1 MSITTADVPPPK
13 FDSHHY
19 VSLGEF
25 AYSQLRESIQTGKLR
40 PGSRVREKE
49 VADWLQI
56 SRTPVREALRRLEVD
71 GLPPFQPHRVMVIA
85 QLEHQAVMELYSMRE
100 VLEGTSAALAAQH
113 ATDAEIAAIRDM
125 LDLEVTLG
133 EDPERIA
140 QHNRQVHYAIH
151 RAAHNRYLIKA
162 LRALRDS
169 MALLNTTFQIP
180 GRSEIAR
187 GEHQQIIAAIAGRD
201 ARPADE
207 PARAQLRLRPHTRP
221 QPLLPA
227 TPTTT
232 PTPQD
237 PHA

>member
-1 MSITTADVPPPK
+1 MSITKADVPPAK
-13 FDSHHY
+13 FDRHHY

-25 AYSQLRESIQTGKLR
+25 AYSQLRKSIQTGKLK

-71 GLPPFQPHRVMVIA
+71 GLLTFEPHRGMVIA
-85 QLEHQAVMELYSMRE
+85 QLDHQAVMELYSMRE
-100 VLEGTSAALAAQH
+100 VLEGTAAALAAQH

-125 LDLEVTLG
+125 LDLEATLG

-169 MALLNTTFQIP
+169 MALLTTTFQIP

-187 GEHQQIIAAIAGRD
+187 GEHQEIIDAIAGRD
-201 ARPADE
+201 ARAADE
-207 PARAQLRLRPHTRP
+207 AARGHIRAALRARLRLLIEAEQ
-221 QPLLPA
+221 QPDL
-227 TPTTT
+227 
-232 PTPQD
+232 
-237 PHA
+237 